1 MGDMDPKALLDS
13 LDVGVAVL
21 ARDWTVEEWS
31 ATAARLTGL
40 APDRVQG
47 QSFWAMFPTTK
58 GTHVEQALAEV
69 LADGAP
75 RSVLFPARSGDFEG
89 VIFDTHVSRTPRGQ
103 LVLEFRQVREELS
116 PESRAAQILMAFE
129 AERRLYH
136 QMFDTLPSP
145 ALVVVVDGS
154 ILEANPAAV
163 ALLAATD
170 ARALRGRNL
179 AEWAPPTQ
187 RAGLLAALRD
197 GVQKPQQVRLGIEVG
212 GDQVAEV
219 EGVIT
224 NVDPGRSAAKLLF
237 LAVDVSREVLLQ
249 RKLLQTDRLAQLGA
263 LVSGVAHELN
273 NPLAAIAAFAELLAV
288 DATSPQLRESA
299 EVIHAEADRAG
310 RIVRTLLDFARQRPH
325 SRQPLD
331 LRDTIERVVALE
343 RSALKKARAH
353 LSTDIPDHL
362 PDPVG
367 DQQELQQVLLN
378 GIVNAIQAIESSG
391 KPGKILIWARRT
403 DGYVSIFID
412 DTGPGVPPELLERA
426 FDPFF
431 TTKGELGT
439 GLGLAISLGL
449 VKQMGGRMF
458 LVNVEGAGARLG
470 IELPAATAPSAPAA
484 PERLRPAERALSV
497 LLVEDDPS
505 VRRGLELMARRLGHT
520 VEVAADYA
528 EAARR
533 LEPREARYDVLL
545 IDIHLD
551 EHHTG
556 FDLFEQLRLE
566 GRGRERRVVFTTGDS
581 MSAKTRDALRI
592 SERPVLRKPF
602 NLEDLREMLDRVAGA

>member
-1 MGDMDPKALLDS
+1 MDPKALLDT
-13 LDVGVAVL
+13 LDIGVAVL
-21 ARDWTVEEWS
+21 ARDWTVEDWS
-31 ATAARLTGL
+31 GAAARLTGL
-40 APDRVQG
+40 APDRVVG
-47 QSFWAMFPTTK
+47 QSFWHAFPAAR
-58 GTHVEQALAEV
+58 GTHIEKTFAEV
-69 LADGAP
+69 LGDGAP
-75 RSVLFPARSGDFEG
+75 RTVLFPARSGDFQG
-89 VIFDTHVSRTPRGQ
+89 VVFDTRVTRTPRGQ
-103 LVLEFRQVREELS
+103 LILQFREVREVLS
-116 PESRAAQILMAFE
+116 PESRASQILMAFE
-129 AERRLYH
+129 AERSLYH
-136 QMFDTLPSP
+136 KMFDTLPSP

-163 ALLAATD
+163 SLLAATD
-170 ARALRGRNL
+170 ARAMRGRNL
-179 AEWAPPTQ
+179 SEWAPATQ
-187 RAGLLAALRD
+187 RTALLTALRD

-249 RKLLQTDRLAQLGA
+249 RKPLQTDRLAQLGA

-325 SRQPLD
+325 ARQPID
-331 LRDTIERVVALE
+331 LRDTVDRVVALE
-343 RSALKKARAH
+343 RSALKKARVH

-403 DGYVSIFID
+403 EGYVSLFID
-412 DTGPGVPPELLERA
+412 DTGPGVPPELLDRA

-431 TTKGELGT
+431 TTKGEQGT

-449 VKQMGGRMF
+449 IRQMGGRLF
-458 LVNVEGAGARLG
+458 LVNVEGAGAR
-470 IELPAATAPSAPAA
+470 
-484 PERLRPAERALSV
+484 
-497 LLVEDDPS
+497 
-505 VRRGLELMARRLGHT
+505 
-520 VEVAADYA
+520 
-528 EAARR
+528 
-533 LEPREARYDVLL
+533 
-545 IDIHLD
+545 
-551 EHHTG
+551 
-556 FDLFEQLRLE
+556 
-566 GRGRERRVVFTTGDS
+566 
-581 MSAKTRDALRI
+581 
-592 SERPVLRKPF
+592 
-602 NLEDLREMLDRVAGA
+602 